1 MAPDL
6 KLVVQLQE
14 LDNRITELRGEIA
27 SLPKHIAQIE
37 KTLDA
42 HLRKVEADR
51 AALAANQRERRQLEL
66 EVQTFEQKISRLKDQ
81 QMEART
87 NEQFAAFKKEIE
99 FCEAGI
105 RKHEDRILDRM
116 SEAETLE
123 RNLKAA
129 EAALAEERRQVEA
142 EKERARRR
150 TAEDQKNLAELESQ
164 RKQAVAS
171 LSAGV
176 YAAYERIRKKRRG
189 LAVAAAADGR
199 CLGCNLA
206 LRLQFFQDV
215 KRGDQVMFCHNCG
228 CIVYYLP
235 PQTEEAAEAAVAQ
248 PQALESGPPA

>member
-1 MAPDL
+1 M
-6 KLVVQLQE
+6 QE
-14 LDNRITELRGEIA
+14 LDNRIKELRGEIA
-27 SLPKHIAQIE
+27 SLPQHIAQIE
-37 KTLDA
+37 KALDG
-42 HLRKVEADR
+42 HLRKVEAGR

-66 EVQTFEQKISRLKDQ
+66 DVQTLEQKISRLKDQ
-81 QMEART
+81 QMEVRT

-129 EAALAEERRQVEA
+129 EAALADERRQVEA
-142 EKERARRR
+142 EKEEARRR
-150 TAEDQKNLAELESQ
+150 TAEDQKNLAELEAQ
-164 RKQAVAS
+164 RKQIVAS

-176 YAAYERIRKKRRG
+176 YADYERIRKRRHG

-199 CLGCNLA
+199 CLGCNLT

-215 KRGDQVMFCHNCG
+215 KRGDQVMLCHNCG
-228 CIVYYLP
+228 CILYYVP
-235 PQTEEAAEAAVAQ
+235 PESEEAVEGAVAEAQ
-248 PQALESGPPA
+248 PVESGPPA